1 MSIPKSYKNADPPIA
16 HSSKKMKAKKNI
28 ALIAHDHRKED
39 LIDWCDFN
47 QGSLSKHNLYGTG
60 TTGTM
65 IAEKIGL
72 KINRFSSG
80 PLGGDLQIGAAI
92 SQNDI
97 DMMIFFWDPLQAQPH
112 DVDVKALLR
121 IGVLYNIPMAC
132 NRSSADFIISSE
144 LFDDEYD
151 RFLVDYSQRFTKDI
165 DSQ

>member
-1 MSIPKSYKNADPPIA
+1 MSKSYKNANPPIA
-16 HSSKKMKAKKNI
+16 HSSKKMKRKKNI

-47 QGSLSKHNLYGTG
+47 QGSLSEHNLYGTG
-60 TTGTM
+60 TTGKM
-65 IAEKIGL
+65 ITDKVGL
-72 KINRFSSG
+72 DVNPFSSG

-92 SQNDI
+92 SQEEI

-132 NRSSADFIISSE
+132 NRSTADFMISSH
-144 LFDDEYD
+144 LFDENYD

-165 DSQ
+165 EEE

>member
-1 MSIPKSYKNADPPIA
+1 MSQNKSYKDADPPIA
-16 HSSKKMKAKKNI
+16 HSSKKMKEKKNI

-60 TTGTM
+60 TTGQL
-65 IAEKIGL
+65 IADKVGL
-72 KINRFSSG
+72 DVNRFSSG

-92 SQNDI
+92 SKHEI

-132 NRSSADFIISSE
+132 NRSSADFMISSD
-144 LFDDEYD
+144 LLDEEYG
-151 RFLVDYSQRFTKDI
+151 RFLVDYSQRFSKKI
-165 DSQ
+165 EE